1 VQLPPSAVVVGLC
14 AHGLCIVRS
23 LHAAQV
29 KVIAFEANKN
39 LPGTRT
45 RRAKIHFVPDIN
57 GPALVD
63 SLVDFAT
70 ASGFSTPP
78 VLFLTND
85 RMIETVGTHAERL
98 AGKYRL
104 SWASS
109 RAALLP
115 LLRKDRIEGRCAE
128 TGLNYPKTRLIADLA
143 DLTAAAA
150 HMRFPL
156 IAKPIKPIS
165 SFKTLVIDSA
175 KSLDSAGKQLSTCLP
190 VILQEFIAGDDRSI
204 RFGALYLK
212 NGEPL
217 ARFEGR
223 KLRSRPMGHT
233 TVAVAERNDAIH
245 ELAKRFFDGLSL
257 SGPVSLE
264 LKRGPDGSEWVIEP
278 TVGRSDFWVGLCI
291 ANGVD
296 LPLIEFQSE
305 VGSHAA
311 IPAQRDTHIWF
322 NGERD
327 PGALFWTLMRAPDQL
342 FGRKVRGVYADA
354 GDPSPWGAAVA
365 KQVAALPGRAMRKL
379 GKLLTP

>member
-1 VQLPPSAVVVGLC
+1 MGLC
-14 AHGLCIVRS
+14 AHGLAIVRS
-23 LHAAQV
+23 LHAANV
-29 KVIAFEANKN
+29 KVIAFEANRD

-45 RRAKIHFVPDIN
+45 RRAEIRFVPDIN

-63 SLVDFAT
+63 SLVDFAAT
-70 ASGFSTPP
+70 NAVSAPP

-85 RMIETVGTHAERL
+85 RMIETVGTHAARL

-104 SWASS
+104 SWADS

-128 TGLNYPKTRLIADLA
+128 TRLNYPKTRLIANLA
-143 DLTAAAA
+143 DLAPAAAG
-150 HMRFPL
+150 MRFPL
-156 IAKPIKPIS
+156 IAKPTKPIS
-165 SFKTLVIDSA
+165 AIKTLVIDSPEM
-175 KSLDSAGKQLSTCLP
+175 LDPAGKKLATSLP

-212 NGEPL
+212 NGTPV

-233 TVAVAERNDAIH
+233 TIAVAERNDAIH
-245 ELAKRFFDGLSL
+245 ELAKRFFDGLGL

-264 LKRGPDGSEWVIEP
+264 LKRGPDGTEWVIEP
-278 TVGRSDFWVGLCI
+278 TVGRTDFWVGLCI

-296 LPLIEFQSE
+296 LPVIEFQSE
-305 VGSHAA
+305 LGQSADT
-311 IPAQRDTHIWF
+311 IAQRDTHIWI

-327 PGALFWTLMRAPDQL
+327 PGALIWTLMRAPGRL
-342 FGRKVRGVYADA
+342 LGRKVRGVYANA
-354 GDPSPWGAAVA
+354 GDPSPWRVIAAR
-365 KQVAALPGRAMRKL
+365 QLTALPGRAARKL
-379 GKLLTP
+379 LKLIGR

>member
-1 VQLPPSAVVVGLC
+1 MVVGLC
-14 AHGLCIVRS
+14 AHGLAIVRS
-23 LHAAQV
+23 LHAANV
-29 KVIAFEANKN
+29 KVIAFEANEN

-45 RRAKIHFVPDIN
+45 RRAQIHFVPDIN

-63 SLVDFAT
+63 SLLEFA
-70 ASGFSTPP
+70 AANAFAAPP

-104 SWASS
+104 SWAAS

-128 TGLNYPKTRLIADLA
+128 TGLNYPKTRLISDLA
-143 DLTAAAA
+143 ELAPAAAG
-150 HMRFPL
+150 MRFPL
-156 IAKPIKPIS
+156 IAKPTKPIS
-165 SFKTLVIDSA
+165 PIKTLMIA
-175 KSLDSAGKQLSTCLP
+175 SLQSLEEAGKKLATSLP

-212 NGEPL
+212 NGAL
-217 ARFEGR
+217 MARFEGR

-233 TVAVAERNDAIH
+233 TIAVAERNDAIH
-245 ELAKRFFDGLSL
+245 ELAMRFFDGLNL

-264 LKRGPDGSEWVIEP
+264 LKRGPDGAEWVIEP
-278 TVGRSDFWVGLCI
+278 TVGRTDFWVGLCI

-305 VGSHAA
+305 IGQSVES
-311 IPAQRDTHIWF
+311 IAQRDTHIWI

-327 PGALFWTLMRAPDQL
+327 PGALFWTLVREPGEL
-342 FGRKVRGVYADA
+342 FGRQVRGVYANATDSR
-354 GDPSPWGAAVA
+354 PVRVIVA
-365 KQVAALPGRAMRKL
+365 RQLAALPGRAARKL
-379 GKLLTP
+379 VKLIGR